1 MPSPAGRCC
10 LRFHAAPWHRRV
22 ARRKVATHPLAAL
35 AGAVHFS
42 VLFLVHWSP
51 KGRLRLA
58 TLQRS
63 PLVPIRVHGNED
75 NINRTSLRLRTY
87 GVSMSLEPFHH

>member
-10 LRFHAAPWHRRV
+10 LRFQAAAPWHRLSPA
-22 ARRKVATHPLAAL
+22 ARQPLTRSML
-35 AGAVHFS
+35 AGAVRFS

-51 KGRLRLA
+51 KGRLRWA
-58 TLQRS
+58 TLRRS
-63 PLVPIRVHGNED
+63 PMVPIRVHGNED

-87 GVSMSLEPFHH
+87 GVSMSLEPFNH